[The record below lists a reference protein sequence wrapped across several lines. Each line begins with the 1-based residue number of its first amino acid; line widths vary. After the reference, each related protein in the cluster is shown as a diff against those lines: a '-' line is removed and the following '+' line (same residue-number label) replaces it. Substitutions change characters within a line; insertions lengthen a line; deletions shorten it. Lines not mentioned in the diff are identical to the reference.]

1 MERRIEMKKIV
12 CIAIV
17 IVASLVA
24 LVGLFMIINGSLE
37 MMPTAEQIEK
47 VHIAGWGLLVI
58 GSLID
63 LFAVVIGRNIK

>member
-58 GSLID
+58 GGLID

>member
-1 MERRIEMKKIV
+1 MKKIV

-58 GSLID
+58 GGLID

>member
-12 CIAIV
+12 CIVIV

-47 VHIAGWGLLVI
+47 AHIAGWVLLV
-58 GSLID
+58 SLRAMGA
-63 LFAVVIGRNIK
+63 L